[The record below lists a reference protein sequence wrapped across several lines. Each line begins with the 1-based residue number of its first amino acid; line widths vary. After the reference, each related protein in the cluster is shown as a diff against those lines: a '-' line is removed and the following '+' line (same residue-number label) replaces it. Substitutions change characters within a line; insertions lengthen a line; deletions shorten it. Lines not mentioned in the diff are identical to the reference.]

1 MKTNNFLIA
10 KIRIGLVTLACG
22 LGAGHLSASSGE
34 AGALAGT
41 LREKCTNAPLPN
53 VRVALVRPTDHAVV
67 ASGRTDAVGAFHLR
81 GIPAGTYQLRTDLL
95 GYEAWGQKISFGRR
109 RAARQLGTV
118 ALAPVAEQQVVVRP
132 DVTEPMAQVSRG
144 VAVGRW

>member
-1 MKTNNFLIA
+1 MKTNNFLFA
-10 KIRIGLVTLACG
+10 KIRIGLVALGCG

-41 LREKCTNAPLPN
+41 LREKCTNAPLTH
-53 VRVALVRPTDHAVV
+53 VRVTLVRPTNYTVV
-67 ASGRTDAVGAFHLR
+67 ASGRTDAAGAFRLR

-95 GYEAWGQKISFGRR
+95 GYEALGERISIGRR
-109 RAARQLGTV
+109 RASQQLGTV
-118 ALAPVAEQQVVVRP
+118 AVAPVAEQQVVVRP
-132 DVTEPMAQVSRG
+132 DVNEPVAQVSRG